1 MFLVAGAGLRLQRV
15 IAGVVGGGQLLHTAP
30 LITSIFP
37 PHIHY
42 ARMYYA
48 PLPPAR
54 APLAQGDDERKRWSR
69 RRSDHCWTRER
80 DRRHATICSF
90 HITQN
95 QYQKTKSSHT
105 LFRVFTGPRVM
116 RRVQWPTPT
125 QHGRNTSEL

>member
-48 PLPPAR
+48 PLRRLPVPPGDQRAR
-54 APLAQGDDERKRWSR
+54 STR
-69 RRSDHCWTRER
+69 RR
-80 DRRHATICSF
+80 
-90 HITQN
+90 
-95 QYQKTKSSHT
+95 
-105 LFRVFTGPRVM
+105 
-116 RRVQWPTPT
+116 
-125 QHGRNTSEL
+125 

>member
-1 MFLVAGAGLRLQRV
+1 MTLVLVAGAGLRLQRV

-54 APLAQGDDERKRWSR
+54 ATLAQGDDERKRWLMR
-69 RRSDHCWTRER
+69 RRSDHCWTR
-80 DRRHATICSF
+80 
-90 HITQN
+90 
-95 QYQKTKSSHT
+95 
-105 LFRVFTGPRVM
+105 
-116 RRVQWPTPT
+116 
-125 QHGRNTSEL
+125 GRNTQNRQGRAIC